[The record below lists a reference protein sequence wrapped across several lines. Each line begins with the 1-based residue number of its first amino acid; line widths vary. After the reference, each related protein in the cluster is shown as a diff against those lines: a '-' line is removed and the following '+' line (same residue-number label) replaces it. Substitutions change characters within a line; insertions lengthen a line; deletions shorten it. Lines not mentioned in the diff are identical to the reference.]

1 MARPVDHEKRKEIVQ
16 RAFEVVLE
24 RGVAKTT
31 MSHIAQALGMKR
43 PTLYWYFSDVDK
55 LFEAVAEG
63 LEGRMLERTVA
74 AMAAHD
80 HPIDQLIAMLR
91 EVTAFYEEERTVV
104 EGLVRLW
111 SARPEASEMLAGRDR
126 RQREFLTSLVEQGIE
141 AGRVRPC
148 DAAGL
153 VHTVFALVDG
163 AVLRTVLVG
172 VSPASMLEF
181 AERNLLAPLRL
192 PAGEAGPAGPADG
205 AKEPGDR

>member
-1 MARPVDHEKRKEIVQ
+1 MARPVDHDKRREIVQ
-16 RAFEVVLE
+16 QAFEIVLQ

-31 MSHIAQALGMKR
+31 MSHIASVLGMKR

-63 LEGRMLERTVA
+63 LEGKMLERTVA

-91 EVTAFYEEERTVV
+91 TVTAFYEEEREVV

-111 SARPEASEMLAGRDR
+111 SARPEANAVLAGRDE
-126 RQREFLTSLVEQGIE
+126 RQRLFLTALVEQGIA
-141 AGRVRPC
+141 AGLVKPC

-163 AVLRTVLVG
+163 AVLRTVLVDI
-172 VSPASMLEF
+172 SPASMLKF
-181 AERNLLAPLRL
+181 AEDNLLEPLRL
-192 PAGEAGPAGPADG
+192 EPLRPDGPAS
-205 AKEPGDR
+205 